1 MLESEKSKD
10 VLNSS
15 DEADLRKESEA
26 DAPEYAESDSGS
38 VEFSNTESESCAS
51 KSGDE
56 GAASEGQN
64 LEGAQEPPLS
74 SPGVLGRLPKSGIF
88 AAILIVVVCCGSF
101 RRPVCNACD
110 LLS

>member
-64 LEGAQEPPLS
+64 LEGAQESPLS
-74 SPGVLGRLPKSGIF
+74 SPGVLGRLPKSGTPF
-88 AAILIVVVCCGSF
+88 SLQF
-101 RRPVCNACD
+101 FF
-110 LLS
+110 LLLWLFSPSCLQRM